1 MSSESGPL
9 ARFSAPTREWFA
21 ESFPA
26 PTQAQSGAWQSIAK
40 GDNTLVVAPTGSG
53 KTLAAFLWAI
63 DTLASADPDRRGPD
77 VAGNA
82 APGLHVAGSAAPGT
96 RVLYIS
102 PLKALAVDVE
112 RNLRAPLAGIARTA
126 QRMGLP
132 EPSITIGVRSG
143 DTPAQRRRALIS
155 SPPDILITTPESLF
169 LMLTSAARETLG
181 TVTTVIV
188 DEVHAVA
195 GTKRG
200 AHLALSLERLD
211 SRLSTPAQRIGLS
224 ATVKPAAEVAR
235 FLSGRAPAAV
245 VAPASPKTF
254 DLSVVVPVPDMS
266 APDTYPNPESGAD
279 SPRTGGNTMWP
290 HVEQR
295 IVDLIE
301 AHHSSIVFANSRRLA
316 ERLTARFNEIHAERL
331 GVDLTPAPN
340 PGVPGGPPAHIM
352 GSGQTYGAAPL
363 LARAHHGSV
372 SKEQRA
378 NIEDDLKTGRLRC
391 VVATSSLELGI
402 DMGAV
407 DLVVQVEAPPSVASG
422 LQRIGRAGHQVGEVS
437 RGVLFPKHRTDLLG
451 CAVTVRRML
460 DGDIETLHVP
470 ANPLDILA
478 QHTVAAC
485 ALDPLDVETWFDV
498 VRRSAPFSSLPR
510 SAFDAVLDLLSGKY
524 PSTDFAELRPRVVY
538 DRDEGTLTGRPGAQ
552 RLAVTSGGAIP
563 DRGLFT
569 VYMYGGAEGEKPSRV
584 GELDEEMV
592 YESRP
597 GDVISLGATS
607 WRITEITHERVVVV
621 PAFGQPGRL
630 PFWRGDAA
638 GRPAELGMALGHLTG
653 ELAAARDAEF
663 EIRCAAMGL
672 DDFAM
677 GNLRT
682 LLTDQLQSTGSV
694 PTDTTLIVERFR
706 DELGDWRI
714 VLHSPYGLRVNGP
727 LALAVSDRLQ
737 QRYGLSESPT
747 ATDDGIVVR
756 LPDTDDNPPGASL
769 FVFDAAEIEAIVT
782 REVGGSALFAARFR
796 ECAARAL
803 LLPRRTPGRRS
814 PLWQQRQR
822 AAQLLDVARKHSDFP
837 IVLEALRE
845 CLQDVYDIDTLVR
858 LMSGIEQRRIR
869 IVEVQTDTP
878 SPFAAA
884 QLFSYV
890 GGFMYDEDR
899 PLAERRAAALSL
911 DTGLL
916 AELMGRVELREL
928 LDPAVIETTERQ
940 LQHLAD
946 ERKARDP
953 EGLADLFRLL
963 GPLTTDEVSARCTG
977 TGTDWLHELVAAR
990 RVVETHYG
998 QCAWW
1003 AAVEDVARLRD
1014 ALGVPVPPGVPA
1026 AFTDATADP
1035 LGELLGRY
1043 ARTHGPFT
1051 TGQAA
1056 ERFGIGVRVAADAL
1070 TAMATRGQLVR
1081 GEFTSQYDVGATD
1094 SEQWCDAEVLR
1105 ILRRRSLAALRAQ
1118 VEPVSTASFARFL
1131 PDWQYLDSSLR
1142 GVEGVAT
1149 VIDQLAGVPIPAS
1162 AWEPLILARRVR
1174 DYSPQML
1181 DELLASGEAVWSGHG
1196 SITAQDGWIALHPS
1210 GVAPA
1215 TLAATDPVVLD
1226 EAHRAILDGLAA
1238 GGGFFFRQFGEGA
1251 TKAALWDLVWAGQAT
1266 GDTFA
1271 PVRALLG
1278 TSTTSRTAHRNRR
1291 APRLRAYTPIPTA
1304 APVDPAVAGRWSLL
1318 PERLA
1323 DGTERSHMQAELL
1336 LGRYGVVTKGS
1347 VAAEGVA
1354 GGFAW
1359 LYKVLSTF
1367 EDNGRCRRGYFVE
1380 SLGGAQFASPTTVDR
1395 LREYLD
1401 TVDDEPAPCRATV
1414 LAATDPAN
1422 PYGAALVW
1430 PRAASDSG
1438 HRPGRKA
1445 GALVALV
1452 DGHLVLYI
1460 ERGGKSLL
1468 SFVTD
1473 PTMLHTAALGT
1484 MELVRE
1490 GGLDGLV
1497 IERADGR
1504 SVFDIGESAVIT
1516 ALLEAGFARTPKG
1529 LRVRR

>member
-40 GDNTLVVAPTGSG
+40 GDNTLVIAPTGSG

-63 DTLASADPDRRGPD
+63 DTLAGASPELNVADGPATARR
-77 VAGNA
+77 
-82 APGLHVAGSAAPGT
+82 GT

-126 QRMGLP
+126 QRMGLA

-169 LMLTSAARETLG
+169 LMLTSAARETLE

-211 SRLSTPAQRIGLS
+211 ERLSRPAQRIGLS

-235 FLSGRAPAAV
+235 FLSGRAPASV
-245 VAPASPKTF
+245 IAPASPKTF
-254 DLSVVVPVPDMS
+254 DLSVVVPVSDMS
-266 APDTYPNPESGAD
+266 APDTYPDAEASNAGA
-279 SPRTGGNTMWP
+279 NTIWP

-301 AHHSSIVFANSRRLA
+301 AHRSSIVFANSRRLA

-331 GVDLTPAPN
+331 GVDLTPVTN

-378 NIEDDLKTGRLRC
+378 NIEEDLKTGRLRC

-422 LQRIGRAGHQVGEVS
+422 LQRIGRAGHQVGETS

-460 DGDIETLHVP
+460 DGAIETLQVP

-498 VRRSAPFSSLPR
+498 VRRSASFTSLPR

-538 DRDEGTLTGRPGAQ
+538 DRDAGTLTGRPGAQ

-569 VYMYGGAEGEKPSRV
+569 VYMYAGAEGEKPSRV

-607 WRITEITHERVVVV
+607 WRITEITHERVIVV

-630 PFWRGDAA
+630 PFWRGDAV

-653 ELAAARDAEF
+653 ELAAAGDAEF
-663 EIRCAAMGL
+663 DKRCADMGF
-672 DDFAM
+672 DDFAI
-677 GNLRT
+677 GNLRK
-682 LLTDQLQSTGSV
+682 LLTDQLQSTGAV

-737 QRYGLSESPT
+737 QRYGVSESPT

-837 IVLEALRE
+837 MVLEALRE
-845 CLQDVYDIDTLVR
+845 CLQDVYDIGTLVR

-869 IVEVQTDTP
+869 IVEVQTEVP

-884 QLFSYV
+884 QLFSYI

-928 LDPAVIETTERQ
+928 LDPAVIETTEKQ
-940 LQHLAD
+940 LQHLAE
-946 ERKARDP
+946 ERKARDA

-963 GPLTTDEVSARCTG
+963 GPITTEEVSARCSAAG
-977 TGTDWLHELVAAR
+977 ADWLRELVAAR
-990 RVVETHYG
+990 RVIETHYG
-998 QCAWW
+998 QRAWW
-1003 AAVEDVARLRD
+1003 AAVEDAARLRD

-1070 TAMATRGQLVR
+1070 AALAARGQLVR
-1081 GEFTSQYDVGATD
+1081 GEFTSEATD

-1118 VEPVSTASFARFL
+1118 VEPVSTSAFARFL

-1142 GVEGVAT
+1142 GVDGVAT

-1196 SITAQDGWIALHPS
+1196 AITAQDGWVALHPS

-1215 TLAATDPVVLD
+1215 TLAAPDSVVLD
-1226 EAHRAILDGLAA
+1226 DAHRAILDGLAA
-1238 GGGFFFRQFGEGA
+1238 GGAFFFRQFGEGA
-1251 TKAALWDLVWAGQAT
+1251 TRTALWDLVWAGQVT

-1271 PVRALLG
+1271 PLRALLG
-1278 TSTTSRTAHRNRR
+1278 TAATSRTTHRNRR

-1323 DGTERSHMQAELL
+1323 DGTERSHTQAELL

-1347 VAAEGVA
+1347 VVAEGVA

-1380 SLGGAQFASPTTVDR
+1380 SLGGAQFASPSTVDR

-1401 TVDDEPAPCRATV
+1401 TVDDERTPHRATV

-1422 PYGAALVW
+1422 PYGAALAW

-1473 PTMLHTAALGT
+1473 PTMLHAAALGT
-1484 MELVRE
+1484 MDLVRA

-1497 IERADGR
+1497 VEKIDGR
-1504 SVFDIGESAVIT
+1504 SVFDIGESAVST

>member
-1 MSSESGPL
+1 MSSEPGPL
-9 ARFSAPTREWFA
+9 ARFSAPTREWFT
-21 ESFPA
+21 ESFPT
-26 PTQAQSGAWQSIAK
+26 PTRAQSGAWQSIAN
-40 GDNTLVVAPTGSG
+40 GDNTLVIAPTGSG

-63 DTLASADPDRRGPD
+63 DTLVQEKEAEAAAESRR
-77 VAGNA
+77 
-82 APGLHVAGSAAPGT
+82 LRGS
-96 RVLYIS
+96 RVLYVS

-126 QRMGLP
+126 TRMGLP
-132 EPSITIGVRSG
+132 EPAITIGVRSG
-143 DTPAQRRRALIS
+143 DTPAQRRRTLIS
-155 SPPDILITTPESLF
+155 SPPDILITTPESLY
-169 LMLTSAARETLG
+169 LMLTSAARETLD
-181 TVTTVIV
+181 TVRTVIV

-211 SRLSTPAQRIGLS
+211 ERLSQPAQRIGLS

-235 FLSGRAPAAV
+235 FLSGRAPATV

-254 DLSVVVPVPDMS
+254 DLSVVVPVSDMS
-266 APDTYPNPESGAD
+266 APESFPEPEASPD
-279 SPRTGGNTMWP
+279 SPRGGATSLWP

-301 AHHSSIVFANSRRLA
+301 AHRSSIVFANSRRLA

-331 GVDLTPAPN
+331 GLDLTPMPN
-340 PGVPGGPPAHIM
+340 PDVPGGPPAHIM

-378 NIEDDLKTGRLRC
+378 DIEDDLKTGRLKC

-451 CAVTVRRML
+451 CAVTARRML
-460 DGDIETLHVP
+460 DGDIETLQVP

-485 ALDPLDVETWFDV
+485 ALEPMDVEKWFDV
-498 VRRSAPFSSLPR
+498 VRRSAPFTSLPR

-569 VYMYGGAEGEKPSRV
+569 VYMYAGAEGEKPSRV

-630 PFWRGDAA
+630 PFWRGDSV
-638 GRPAELGMALGHLTG
+638 GRPAELGIALGQLTG
-653 ELAAARDAEF
+653 ELASARDAEF
-663 EIRCAAMGL
+663 DKRCAAMGF
-672 DDFAM
+672 DDFAT

-682 LLTDQLQSTGSV
+682 LLTDQLRSTGAV

-706 DELGDWRI
+706 DELGDWRV
-714 VLHSPYGLRVNGP
+714 VLHCPYGLRVNGP
-727 LALAVSDRLQ
+727 LALAISDRLQ
-737 QRYGLSESPT
+737 QRYGVSESPT

-756 LPDTDDNPPGASL
+756 LPDTDDSPPGADL
-769 FVFDAAEIEAIVT
+769 FVFDAAEIESIVT

-837 IVLEALRE
+837 MVLEALRE
-845 CLQDVYDIDTLVR
+845 CLQDVYDISTLVR

-884 QLFSYV
+884 QLFSYI

-911 DTGLL
+911 DTNLL

-928 LDPAVIETTERQ
+928 LDPAVIDATERQ
-940 LQHLAD
+940 LQHLAE
-946 ERKARDP
+946 ERKARDA
-953 EGLADLFRLL
+953 EALADLFRLL
-963 GPLTTDEVSARCTG
+963 GPLTAEEIAQRCAG
-977 TGTDWLHELVAAR
+977 PGAAWLDELVSAR
-990 RVVETHYG
+990 RVVGTSYG
-998 QCAWW
+998 QRSWW

-1026 AFTDATADP
+1026 AFTDAATDP
-1035 LGELLGRY
+1035 LAELLSRY

-1051 TGQAA
+1051 TGEAA
-1056 ERFGIGVRVAADAL
+1056 QRFGLGVRVAADTL
-1070 TAMATRGQLVR
+1070 SAMAARGQLVR
-1081 GEFTSQYDVGATD
+1081 GEFTSDATD

-1118 VEPVSTASFARFL
+1118 VEPVSTSAFARFL
-1131 PDWQYLDSSLR
+1131 PDWQYLDSNLR
-1142 GVEGVAT
+1142 GIDGVAT
-1149 VIDQLAGVPIPAS
+1149 VIEQLAGVPIPAS
-1162 AWEPLILARRVR
+1162 AWEPLILARRIR

-1181 DELLASGEAVWSGHG
+1181 DELLASGEAVWSGQG
-1196 SITAQDGWIALHPS
+1196 SISAQDGWIALHPS

-1215 TLAATDPVVLD
+1215 TLAAAETVILD
-1226 EAHRAILDGLAA
+1226 DAHRAILDCLTA
-1238 GGGFFFRQFGEGA
+1238 GGGYFFRQFGSDA
-1251 TKAALWDLVWAGQAT
+1251 TRAALWDLVWAGQVT

-1291 APRLRAYTPIPTA
+1291 APRLRAYTPITTA
-1304 APVDPAVAGRWSLL
+1304 APVDPAVAGRWSML
-1318 PERLA
+1318 PERLTG
-1323 DGTERSHMQAELL
+1323 GTERSHIQAELL

-1347 VAAEGVA
+1347 VVAESVA

-1380 SLGGAQFASPTTVDR
+1380 SLGGAQFASPATVDR

-1401 TVDDEPAPCRATV
+1401 AVDDARKPYRATV

-1430 PRAASDSG
+1430 PRATSESG

-1445 GALVALV
+1445 GALAVLV
-1452 DGHLVLYI
+1452 DGDLALYI

-1468 SFVTD
+1468 SFVID
-1473 PTMLHTAALGT
+1473 PTVLHAAALGT
-1484 MELVRE
+1484 MELVRD

-1497 IERADGR
+1497 IERIDGR
-1504 SVFDIGESAVIT
+1504 SVFDIGDSAVVA
-1516 ALLEAGFARTPKG
+1516 ALMEAGFARTPRG
-1529 LRVRR
+1529 LRIRR

>member
-1 MSSESGPL
+1 MSSEPGPL
-9 ARFSAPTREWFA
+9 ARFSAPTREWFT
-21 ESFPA
+21 ESFPT
-26 PTQAQSGAWQSIAK
+26 PTRAQSGAWQSIAN
-40 GDNTLVVAPTGSG
+40 GDNTLVIAPTGSG

-63 DTLASADPDRRGPD
+63 DTLVQEKEAEAAAESRR
-77 VAGNA
+77 
-82 APGLHVAGSAAPGT
+82 LRGS
-96 RVLYIS
+96 RVLYVS

-126 QRMGLP
+126 TRMGLP
-132 EPSITIGVRSG
+132 EPAITIGVRSG
-143 DTPAQRRRALIS
+143 DTPAQRRRTLIS
-155 SPPDILITTPESLF
+155 SPPDILITTPESLY
-169 LMLTSAARETLG
+169 LMLTSAARETLD
-181 TVTTVIV
+181 TVRTVIV

-211 SRLSTPAQRIGLS
+211 ERLSQPAQRIGLS

-235 FLSGRAPAAV
+235 FLSGRAPATV

-254 DLSVVVPVPDMS
+254 DLSVVVPVSDMS
-266 APDTYPNPESGAD
+266 APESFPEPEASPD
-279 SPRTGGNTMWP
+279 SPRGGATSLWP

-301 AHHSSIVFANSRRLA
+301 AHRSSIVFANSRRLA

-331 GVDLTPAPN
+331 GLDLTPMPN
-340 PGVPGGPPAHIM
+340 PDVPGGPPAHIM

-378 NIEDDLKTGRLRC
+378 DIEDDLKTGRLKC

-460 DGDIETLHVP
+460 DGDIETLQVP

-485 ALDPLDVETWFDV
+485 ALEHMDVEKWFDV
-498 VRRSAPFSSLPR
+498 VRRSAPFTSLPR

-569 VYMYGGAEGEKPSRV
+569 VYMYAGAEGEKPSRV

-630 PFWRGDAA
+630 PFWRGDSV
-638 GRPAELGMALGHLTG
+638 GRPAELGIALGQLTG
-653 ELAAARDAEF
+653 ELASARDAEF
-663 EIRCAAMGL
+663 DKRCAAMGF
-672 DDFAM
+672 DDFAT

-682 LLTDQLQSTGSV
+682 LLTDQLRSTGAV

-714 VLHSPYGLRVNGP
+714 VLHCPYGLRVNGP
-727 LALAVSDRLQ
+727 LALAISDRLQ
-737 QRYGLSESPT
+737 QRYGVSESPT

-756 LPDTDDNPPGASL
+756 LPDTDDSPPGADL
-769 FVFDAAEIEAIVT
+769 FVFDAAEIESIVT

-837 IVLEALRE
+837 MVLEALRE
-845 CLQDVYDIDTLVR
+845 CLQDVYDIGTLVR

-884 QLFSYV
+884 QLFSYI

-911 DTGLL
+911 DTNLL

-928 LDPAVIETTERQ
+928 LDPAVIDATERQ
-940 LQHLAD
+940 LQHLAE
-946 ERKARDP
+946 ERKARDA
-953 EGLADLFRLL
+953 EALADLFRLL
-963 GPLTTDEVSARCTG
+963 GPLTAEEIAQRCAEPG
-977 TGTDWLHELVAAR
+977 AAWLDELVSAR
-990 RVVETHYG
+990 RVVGTSYG
-998 QCAWW
+998 QRSWW

-1026 AFTDATADP
+1026 AFTDAATDP
-1035 LGELLGRY
+1035 LAELLSRY

-1051 TGQAA
+1051 TGEAA
-1056 ERFGIGVRVAADAL
+1056 QRFGLGVRVAADTL
-1070 TAMATRGQLVR
+1070 SAMAARGQLVR
-1081 GEFTSQYDVGATD
+1081 GEFTSDATD

-1118 VEPVSTASFARFL
+1118 VEPVSTSAFARFL
-1131 PDWQYLDSSLR
+1131 PDWQYLDSNLR
-1142 GVEGVAT
+1142 GIDGVAT
-1149 VIDQLAGVPIPAS
+1149 VIEQLAGVPIPAS
-1162 AWEPLILARRVR
+1162 AWEPLILARRIR

-1181 DELLASGEAVWSGHG
+1181 DELLASGEAVWSGQG
-1196 SITAQDGWIALHPS
+1196 SISAQDGWIALHPS

-1215 TLAATDPVVLD
+1215 TLAAAETVILD
-1226 EAHRAILDGLAA
+1226 DAHRAILDCLTA
-1238 GGGFFFRQFGEGA
+1238 GGGYFFRQFGSDA
-1251 TKAALWDLVWAGQAT
+1251 TRAALWDLVWAGQVT

-1291 APRLRAYTPIPTA
+1291 APRLRAYTPITTA
-1304 APVDPAVAGRWSLL
+1304 APVDPAVAGRWSML
-1318 PERLA
+1318 PERLTG
-1323 DGTERSHMQAELL
+1323 GTERSHIQAELL

-1347 VAAEGVA
+1347 VVAESVA

-1380 SLGGAQFASPTTVDR
+1380 SLGGAQFASPATVDR

-1401 TVDDEPAPCRATV
+1401 AVDDARKPYRATV

-1430 PRAASDSG
+1430 PRATSESG

-1445 GALVALV
+1445 GALAVLV
-1452 DGHLVLYI
+1452 DGDLALYI

-1468 SFVTD
+1468 SFVID
-1473 PTMLHTAALGT
+1473 PTVLHAAALGT
-1484 MELVRE
+1484 MELVRD

-1497 IERADGR
+1497 IERIDGR
-1504 SVFDIGESAVIT
+1504 SVFDIGDSAVVA
-1516 ALLEAGFARTPKG
+1516 ALMEAGFARTPRG
-1529 LRVRR
+1529 LRIRR

>member
-9 ARFSAPTREWFA
+9 ARFSAPTREWFT

-26 PTQAQSGAWQSIAK
+26 PTQAQSGAWQSIAD
-40 GDNTLVVAPTGSG
+40 GNNTLVVAPTGSG

-63 DTLASADPDRRGPD
+63 DSLVGAEPARK
-77 VAGNA
+77 
-82 APGLHVAGSAAPGT
+82 GT
-96 RVLYIS
+96 QVLYVS

-126 QRMGLP
+126 ARMGLP

-143 DTPAQRRRALIS
+143 DTPAQRRRALIT

-169 LMLTSAARETLG
+169 LMLTSAARETLD
-181 TVTTVIV
+181 TVQTVIV

-211 SRLSTPAQRIGLS
+211 ERLAQPAQRIGLS

-266 APDTYPNPESGAD
+266 APDTYPDAEASNAG
-279 SPRTGGNTMWP
+279 TNTIWP

-301 AHHSSIVFANSRRLA
+301 THRSSIVFANSRRLA

-378 NIEDDLKTGRLRC
+378 NIEDDLKTGRLKC

-460 DGDIETLHVP
+460 DGDIETLQVP

-485 ALDPLDVETWFDV
+485 ALDPVDVETWFDV
-498 VRRSAPFSSLPR
+498 VRRSAPFASLPR

-569 VYMYGGAEGEKPSRV
+569 VYMYAGAEGEKPSRV

-630 PFWRGDAA
+630 PFWRGDSV
-638 GRPAELGMALGHLTG
+638 GRPAELGIALGHLTG

-663 EIRCAAMGL
+663 DKRCAAMGF

-682 LLTDQLQSTGSV
+682 LLTDQLQSTGAV

-737 QRYGLSESPT
+737 QRYGVSESPT

-769 FVFDAAEIEAIVT
+769 FVFDATEIEAIVT

-822 AAQLLDVARKHSDFP
+822 SAQLLDVARKHSDFP

-845 CLQDVYDIDTLVR
+845 CLQDVYDIGTLVR

-869 IVEVQTDTP
+869 IVEVQTDTL

-884 QLFSYV
+884 QLFSYI

-928 LDPAVIETTERQ
+928 LDPTVIEATEHQ
-940 LQHLAD
+940 LQHLAE
-946 ERKARDP
+946 ERKARDA
-953 EGLADLFRLL
+953 EALADLFRLL
-963 GPLTTDEVSARCTG
+963 GPLTTDEIATRCAG
-977 TGTDWLHELVAAR
+977 LGTDWLHELIGAR

-998 QCAWW
+998 QRTWW

-1026 AFTDATADP
+1026 AFTDAAADP

-1070 TAMATRGQLVR
+1070 SAMASRGQLVR
-1081 GEFTSQYDVGATD
+1081 GEFTSQFNSAATD

-1118 VEPVSTASFARFL
+1118 VEPVSTSAFARFL
-1131 PDWQYLDSSLR
+1131 PDWQYLDSGLR
-1142 GVEGVAT
+1142 GVDGVAT

-1181 DELLASGEAVWSGHG
+1181 DELLAAGEAVWSGHG
-1196 SITAQDGWIALHPS
+1196 SIPTQDGWIALHPS

-1226 EAHRAILDGLAA
+1226 EAHRTILDGLAA
-1238 GGGFFFRQFGEGA
+1238 GGGYFFRQFGEAA
-1251 TKAALWDLVWAGQAT
+1251 TRAALWDLVWAGLVT

-1278 TSTTSRTAHRNRR
+1278 TSTKSRTAHRNRR
-1291 APRLRAYTPIPTA
+1291 APRLRAYTPIPTT
-1304 APVDPAVAGRWSLL
+1304 APVDPAVAGRWSIL

-1347 VAAEGVA
+1347 VVAEGVA

-1380 SLGGAQFASPTTVDR
+1380 SLGGAQFASPATVDR

-1401 TVDDEPAPCRATV
+1401 TVDDARKPHRAMV

-1430 PRAASDSG
+1430 PRAVSDSG

-1445 GALVALV
+1445 GALTVLV
-1452 DGHLVLYI
+1452 DGELALYI

-1473 PTMLHTAALGT
+1473 PTVLHAAALGT
-1484 MELVRE
+1484 MGLVRD

-1497 IERADGR
+1497 IERVDGR
-1504 SVFDIGESAVIT
+1504 SVFDIGESPVIA
-1516 ALLEAGFARTPKG
+1516 ALIEAGFARTPRG
-1529 LRVRR
+1529 LRIRR